1 MSDPDR
7 VPGGV
12 SDRVSDRVV
21 AGLLESAREF
31 LESGRT
37 PAVPR
42 DAATVALVRDGA
54 SGLEVYL
61 LRRVAAMAF
70 APGAYV
76 YPGGSVDADD
86 RDAEVR
92 WAGAPAAAW
101 AATFGTDEPTALALV
116 CAAVRE
122 TFEESGVL
130 LAGPSPD
137 EVLPDVSGAEWEA
150 ERAALEARQQ
160 SLSQLLERRD
170 LVLRADLLRPL
181 AHWITPEAEPKRF
194 DTRFFLAA
202 MPAGQ
207 LARDVGGE
215 ADDRVWVRPADALDS
230 GLTLMPPTRSVL
242 VDLARFDDV
251 ASALAADRPIQPVLP
266 KFVMVEGEVRF
277 LRPEDPGYPW

>member
-1 MSDPDR
+1 MSAPDP
-7 VPGGV
+7 VM
-12 SDRVSDRVV
+12 

-31 LESGRT
+31 LESGRP
-37 PAVPR
+37 PAAAR
-42 DAATVALVRDGA
+42 DAATIALVRDGA
-54 SGLEVYL
+54 AGLEVYL

-92 WAGAPAAAW
+92 WAGAPAAEW
-101 AATFGTDEPTALALV
+101 ATAFGTDEPTALALV

-130 LAGPSPD
+130 LAGPSAG
-137 EVLPDVSGAEWEA
+137 EVLPDVSGEEWEA

-181 AHWITPEAEPKRF
+181 AHWITPEAEPRRF

-202 MPAGQ
+202 MPEHQ
-207 LARDVGGE
+207 RCRDVGGE
-215 ADDRVWVRPADALDS
+215 ADDRVWMRPVDALAS
-230 GLTLMPPTRSVL
+230 GLALMPPTRSVL
-242 VDLARFDDV
+242 MDLSRFGDV
-251 ASALAADRPIQPVLP
+251 ATALAAERTITPVLP
-266 KFVMVEGEVRF
+266 KFVLVDGQVRF
-277 LRPEDPGYPW
+277 LRPDDPGYIW

>member
-1 MSDPDR
+1 MSAPDP
-7 VPGGV
+7 VM
-12 SDRVSDRVV
+12 

-31 LESGRT
+31 LESGRP
-37 PAVPR
+37 PAAAR
-42 DAATVALVRDGA
+42 DAATIALVRDGA
-54 SGLEVYL
+54 TGLEVYL

-92 WAGAPAAAW
+92 WAGAPATAW
-101 AATFGTDEPTALALV
+101 ATTFGTDEPTALALV

-130 LAGPSPD
+130 LAGPSAD
-137 EVLPDVSGAEWEA
+137 EVLPDVSGEEWEA

-181 AHWITPEAEPKRF
+181 AHWITPEAEPRRF

-202 MPAGQ
+202 MPEHQ
-207 LARDVGGE
+207 RCRDVGGE
-215 ADDRVWVRPADALDS
+215 ADDRVWVRPADALAS
-230 GLTLMPPTRSVL
+230 GLALMPPTRSVL
-242 VDLARFDDV
+242 MDLSRFDDV
-251 ASALAADRPIQPVLP
+251 ATALAAERTITPVLP
-266 KFVMVEGEVRF
+266 RFVLVDGQVRF
-277 LRPEDPGYPW
+277 LRPDDPGYTW